1 MKWISRQASN
11 LKMGVR
17 IPPEVQTNMKDSAK
31 IIAWVIAFVVG
42 ATLIVYGTSIWSF
55 IEKQF
60 NRPEVNEDVRVKGPT
75 GPPYVKGPTGPPP
88 E

>member
-1 MKWISRQASN
+1 
-11 LKMGVR
+11 MGVR
-17 IPPEVQTNMKDSAK
+17 IPPEVQTNMKGSAK
-31 IIAWVIAFVVG
+31 IIFWAIAFVVG

-55 IEKQF
+55 MEKQF
-60 NRPEVNEDVRVKGPT
+60 NRPEAVEERVKGPT